1 MCSTLARRPEVNTFE
16 ATTSADWRDWL
27 ATHGASQREIW
38 LVMRRKGSPVPG
50 ISYEHAVCQ
59 ALCFGWIDGHHR
71 GRDEHSSLLRFTPR
85 TSRSVWSRPNRDR
98 AARMLEA
105 GMMTPAGRAAIDRA
119 HAGGTWERVAAS
131 DLAATRAELDERL
144 DRNPDAHRHFA
155 SFPPSSVRIILGWIA
170 SAKRADTRV
179 RRMERTVEL
188 AAQGIRA
195 NHPGVRMS

>member
-1 MCSTLARRPEVNTFE
+1 MNTFE
-16 ATTSADWRDWL
+16 ATTAADWRDWL
-27 ATHGASQREIW
+27 ATHGASRREIW
-38 LVMRRKGSPVPG
+38 LVMRRKDSPVPG
-50 ISYEHAVCQ
+50 ICYEDAVSQ

-85 TSRSVWSRPNRDR
+85 TPRSVWSRPNRER

-119 HAGGTWERVAAS
+119 RAAGTWEHVAETE
-131 DLAATRAELDERL
+131 LAATRAELDELL
-144 DRNPDAHRHFA
+144 DRNPEAHRHFA

-170 SAKRADTRV
+170 SAKRPDTRA
-179 RRMERTVEL
+179 RRIERTVVL

-195 NHPGVRMS
+195 NHPGVRTS